1 MNDTLIDK
9 LSRLKMEEASL
20 KRALDKNLTVEMR
33 TRTFN
38 RLKEVLKEKEMV
50 KFKLKVRKEMNDEK
64 SRETI

>member
-64 SRETI
+64 SRKTI

>member
-20 KRALDKNLTVEMR
+20 KRALDKNLTVETR

-50 KFKLKVRKEMNDEK
+50 KFKLKVKKEMENEK
-64 SRETI
+64 LREKI